1 MDLLKVFNCL
11 RHSFWN
17 KTKRGVPQG
26 SVLGLLLFVVFINDI
41 FKLIEK
47 SEIGNFVDGNVIYN
61 LDEDFSSLLENLKHD
76 MKILCLE

>member
-1 MDLLKVFNCL
+1 MKIASTY
-11 RHSFWN
+11 SFWN

-61 LDEDFSSLLENLKHD
+61 LDEDFSNLLENLKHD

>member
-1 MDLLKVFNCL
+1 MKIASSY
-11 RHSFWN
+11 SFWN
-17 KTKRGVPQG
+17 KTKTGVPQG

-61 LDEDFSSLLENLKHD
+61 LDEDFSNLLENLKHD

>member
-1 MDLLKVFNCL
+1 MKIASSSY
-11 RHSFWN
+11 SFWN
-17 KTKRGVPQG
+17 ETKRGVPQG

-61 LDEDFSSLLENLKHD
+61 LDEDFSNLLENLKHD
-76 MKILCLE
+76 MKILCFE